1 MFYYLGQLK
10 HSVICVLHCIAR
22 NTTRRHRARDMLSGL
37 NNNNAN
43 DVTSSVLVKWHHH
56 RVQWEEVCG
65 LPEKMMGKIKN
76 DFNIGFWEA
85 YLPMMCYH

>member
-37 NNNNAN
+37 NNSNAN
-43 DVTSSVLVKWHHH
+43 DVTSYVLVKWHHH
-56 RVQWEEVCG
+56 QVQWEEVCG